1 MRHRKEDV
9 SFDDSAPS
17 EPQSVS
23 DDASTEA
30 PGNELEPAVALATS
44 TTSTTDE
51 VEFIAELKKHD
62 LPDGLDIRNIGRS
75 CRTSAA

>member
-9 SFDDSAPS
+9 SFDDSDPS

-44 TTSTTDE
+44 TTEE

-62 LPDGLDIRNIGRS
+62 LPEGLDIRNIGRS